1 MIELYMVKQ
10 IIKNEHFGQTK
21 PPGFGES
28 MIQIF
33 DIIGNKP
40 SYNSLTK
47 KNDNRRFKDKK
58 GVFQEMEDK
67 HKSSKETIA
76 E

>member
-10 IIKNEHFGQTK
+10 ITKNEHSGHTK

-40 SYNSLTK
+40 SYSRLAK
-47 KNDNRRFKDKK
+47 KNDDRRFKDKK

-67 HKSSKETIA
+67 HKAKKTTIA